1 MINDGL
7 LLSNILGST
16 SLVSEEKV
24 NDTLVRAVY
33 LQILRGRDGRD
44 GLPGRDGVKGEKGE
58 KGDKG
63 DTGPVGA
70 AGPKSGGVVYTRWG
84 RKSCPT
90 GAQLVYEGITGGSH
104 YTQTGGGANYV
115 CLTKDPKYNSAT
127 APNDYSYMYGAEYQ
141 SNNRIFSGTQDHNVP
156 CAVCYASTK
165 EVKLMIPGTTECPS
179 SWTKE
184 YRGYLMTDHHT
195 HKRNAVY
202 ECVDE
207 SPESVDGS
215 HSSINGALFYFIRS
229 SCSGVPCP
237 PYNSNMA
244 ITCVVCTK

>member
-1 MINDGL
+1 MYDTAET
-7 LLSNILGST
+7 S
-16 SLVSEEKV
+16 SLVTEERV
-24 NDTLVRAVY
+24 NNTIVRAVY

-44 GLPGRDGVKGEKGE
+44 GLPGRDGVKGE

-90 GAQLVYEGITGGSH
+90 GAQLVYEGITGGSSWD
-104 YTQTGGGANYV
+104 QTGGGANYV
-115 CLTKDPKYNSAT
+115 CLSKVPQIMSKSVPSIYNL
-127 APNDYSYMYGAEYQ
+127 MYGAEYENV
-141 SNNRIFSGTQDHNVP
+141 NNIFPGKNNHNVP
-156 CAVCYASTK
+156 CAVCYTSTK

-179 SWTKE
+179 TWTKE

-207 SPESVDGS
+207 SPESIDGS
-215 HSSINGALFYFIRS
+215 VGGTHGAIFYFTLPT
-229 SCSGVPCP
+229 CGTGLPCP
-237 PYNSNMA
+237 PYVTNKA

>member
-1 MINDGL
+1 MYDTAET
-7 LLSNILGST
+7 S
-16 SLVSEEKV
+16 SLVTEERV
-24 NDTLVRAVY
+24 NNTIVRAVY

-44 GLPGRDGVKGEKGE
+44 GLPGRDGVKGE

-90 GAQLVYEGITGGSH
+90 GAQLVYEGITGGSSWD
-104 YTQTGGGANYV
+104 QTGGGANYV
-115 CLTKDPKYNSAT
+115 CLSKVPQIMSKSVPSIYNL
-127 APNDYSYMYGAEYQ
+127 MYGAEYENV
-141 SNNRIFSGTQDHNVP
+141 NNIFPGKNNHNVP
-156 CAVCYASTK
+156 CAVCYTSTK

-179 SWTKE
+179 TWTKE

-207 SPESVDGS
+207 SPESIYGS
-215 HSSINGALFYFIRS
+215 QGDINGALFYFIRS

-237 PYNSNMA
+237 PYNSNKA